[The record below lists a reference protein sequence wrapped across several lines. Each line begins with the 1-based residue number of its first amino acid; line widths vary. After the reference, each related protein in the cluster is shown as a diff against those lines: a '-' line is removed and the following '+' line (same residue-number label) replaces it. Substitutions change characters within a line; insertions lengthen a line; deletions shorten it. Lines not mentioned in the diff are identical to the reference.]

1 MSLSSL
7 SRRVNA
13 LNRQL
18 IVPLGVVRLRP
29 IIEQYCD
36 EWDYATSQG
45 SVPPPCTPADPVPPK
60 KTPTPLGARR
70 RGAPRVSHVPLFRRI
85 TDAGFHLPTFTALH
99 RYVRQCREEGTCPQ
113 PQEILRLL
121 LPKAVAWDL
130 LPRSP
135 ARRLLI

>member
-7 SRRVNA
+7 RRRVNA

-45 SVPPPCTPADPVPPK
+45 SVLPPCTPADPVPPK
-60 KTPTPLGARR
+60 KTPTPLGAHR
-70 RGAPRVSHVPLFRRI
+70 RGVPASVPSLSSG
-85 TDAGFHLPTFTALH
+85 ASPTPAFTYPPSRH
-99 RYVRQCREEGTCPQ
+99 STGTCASAARKDPV
-113 PQEILRLL
+113 PSPRRFCAYSS
-121 LPKAVAWDL
+121 PRPWPGL
-130 LPRSP
+130 LPRFP
-135 ARRLLI
+135 RAVDC